1 MAVNFRRRAFRR
13 IIEGGSHEDS
23 RARFGPLMSNVANKQ
38 YDAFLSHSHDDAD
51 WVQQLAQR
59 LEDECGFKTWLDRWL
74 LVPGGS
80 WQQEMALGLDQ
91 AVSCVV
97 CVGAT
102 TPSGWFLQEIERALN
117 IQAADVNFRV
127 IPVLLPDASTENV
140 PQFLGLR
147 TWADFR
153 HGKDPEYAFH
163 ILKSGIL
170 GTAPGRWPPDAVSSN
185 NNSSISVYER
195 KLQEL
200 QRLRRY
206 DVRDE
211 VIIEYQRKI
220 LEQWFEK

>member
-1 MAVNFRRRAFRR
+1 MNYA
-13 IIEGGSHEDS
+13 G
-23 RARFGPLMSNVANKQ
+23 NKR
-38 YDAFLSHSHDDAD
+38 YDAFISHSHDDAD
-51 WVQQLAQR
+51 WVQRLAQR

-97 CVGAT
+97 CLGSS

-117 IQAADVNFRV
+117 IQAADASFRV
-127 IPVLLPDASTENV
+127 IPVLLPDAPSESV

-153 HGKDPEYAFH
+153 NGKDLEYAFH
-163 ILKSGIL
+163 ILKCGIM
-170 GTAPGRWPPDAVSSN
+170 GTSPGRWPRDAASSVQN
-185 NNSSISVYER
+185 PSITVYER

-211 VIIEYQRKI
+211 VLIEYQRKI
-220 LEQWFEK
+220 LEQWFEE